1 MYECS
6 DSGKLELILTT
17 NTKKT
22 YCDPN
27 YCVFKPNHPCFMFL
41 VLCLFYLSSSICVCH
56 LSHGPFVGV
65 PSSQVLPSYCTSTCA
80 RSCCTWRANCVDSNP
95 KKNCYPRIFQSRKSG
110 ASAGLGSPKGPVAS
124 RYPLVLNT
132 YHQQHRKTTL
142 IYITFSLT

>member
-27 YCVFKPNHPCFMFL
+27 YCVLKPNHPCFMFL

-80 RSCCTWRANCVDSNP
+80 RSCCTWRASCVDSNP
-95 KKNCYPRIFQSRKSG
+95 KKNCYPQM
-110 ASAGLGSPKGPVAS
+110 ASATRKGMDHLQKNPALQFRAFFKAVKVVLLQAS
-124 RYPLVLNT
+124 ALRKDPLPQDT
-132 YHQQHRKTTL
+132 H
-142 IYITFSLT
+142 